1 MDILSIFYLTM
12 EELSILLLPTNPGT
26 PPGQGEADMTYAIQ
40 DGPDFYVFAGADED
54 EEPVTVYH
62 APVTVK
68 DDDIRQAQV
77 ARLWFKG
84 EHPEIKLSAA

>member
-1 MDILSIFYLTM
+1 MVRFSVFTIRIMRITH
-12 EELSILLLPTNPGT
+12 LPTNPGT
-26 PPGQGEADMTYAIQ
+26 PPGEGEADMTYAIQ

-84 EHPEIKLSAA
+84 EHPKIKLSEA